1 MERGTTAALRTTVT
15 ARNFGPDSGW
25 RGGVRNTRNWL
36 FVAAGLVLAA
46 TAIAWGRRTS
56 VEPTVRR
63 PRPVADSLLN
73 IPLAQTVLPRQEF
86 LKEYRGSEP
95 QQRAALY
102 EKFLPLIGANGIR
115 QELQTAHPIC
125 HDEAHDLGRL
135 IFAKLRDVGASL
147 ESCADACSSGCMH
160 GVLMQFFTD
169 SGSTGAPAPQ
179 HSAHQHS
186 AQLTA
191 ADVAG
196 RIPTFC
202 ESPALMRMYGPGDC
216 AHGVGH
222 AVMFLSN
229 YDIDAGIDLCE
240 RFPSY
245 PLRYYCATGAYME
258 YRGNPRSRLDFWNHG
273 GVYPCDKVRYPAAC
287 FRYVLTETIRWYYV
301 QGGTLETL
309 ARQCMGFSAK
319 YRLGCFH
326 GMGFAHMIQVTRG
339 RRTLAEVCGFGTRED
354 QTVCLEGTMDRLGQF
369 NPTVGPERCE
379 SLTDWR
385 REVCQ
390 AAASRK
396 KYDLEKSFALYQR

>member
-1 MERGTTAALRTTVT
+1 MLSLRRP
-15 ARNFGPDSGW
+15 A
-25 RGGVRNTRNWL
+25 
-36 FVAAGLVLAA
+36 
-46 TAIAWGRRTS
+46 
-56 VEPTVRR
+56 VEPAVRR
-63 PRPVADSLLN
+63 PQPAADSLLH
-73 IPLAQTVLPRQEF
+73 IPLQHTVLARQEF
-86 LKEYRGSEP
+86 LKAFRTSKP
-95 QQRAALY
+95 QYRAALY

-115 QELQTAHPIC
+115 REIQTAHPIC

-135 IFAKLRDVGASL
+135 IFAKLGDVGASL

-160 GVLMQFFTD
+160 GVLMQFFKD
-169 SGSTGAPAPQ
+169 SASTGGSDPQ

-191 ADVAG
+191 ADVAVL
-196 RIPTFC
+196 IPTFC
-202 ESPALMRMYGPGDC
+202 ESPALTRRYGPGDC

-222 AVMFLSN
+222 AVMFLSD
-229 YDIDAGIDLCE
+229 YDINDGIDLCE

-258 YRGNPRSRLDFWNHG
+258 YRGNPRSRMDYWNHG
-273 GVYPCDKVRYPAAC
+273 GLYPCDKVRYPAAC
-287 FRYVLTETIRWYYV
+287 FRYVMTESIRWYYV

-309 ARQCMGFSAK
+309 ARQCIGFSEK

-326 GMGFAHMIQVTRG
+326 GMGFAHMIQVARG

-354 QTVCLEGTMDRLGQF
+354 QTACLEGTMDRLGQF
-369 NPTVGPERCE
+369 NPTVDAARCE

-390 AAASRK
+390 TAASRK
-396 KYDLEKSFALYQR
+396 KYDMEKSFALYQR